1 MTRRLFV
8 RRDSIVDYSWVR
20 LVDVLREVVGFAQLW
35 FFIAALVAPCVAR
48 LDSRDV
54 TTPSVLKYKSFK
66 GSKFVLKYK
75 AS

>member
-35 FFIAALVAPCVAR
+35 FFIAALGWHLALQDWIADVA
-48 LDSRDV
+48 
-54 TTPSVLKYKSFK
+54 T
-66 GSKFVLKYK
+66 
-75 AS
+75 